1 MDQIDADLTED
12 QQVKL
17 CTFQEL
23 SNIDNASVCRE
34 ILQRHNW
41 DLEVAVQE
49 QLNITEG
56 RPTVFAS
63 EAGPPSV
70 VNDLHRQQIFST
82 PSLFNQTWTPGWL
95 PRPLAFT
102 VSYMFRFCYDLFSSV
117 VRLAY
122 SILYTDPRLQLT
134 DPLVDVGN
142 FITHFNETYGLNH
155 PVLYQGSYGQAL
167 SDAKQE
173 LRFLLVYLHE
183 QDDQDC
189 NQFCRSTLTDPEVI
203 DYISTNN
210 MICWACSTSTGEG
223 YKVEQIMQPGAY
235 PFVAIIVLKDNK
247 MTIVGRLEGPFEPVD
262 FKRRLVY
269 IVSANENY
277 LSVARAERIERS
289 FNQSLRAQQ
298 DEDYLESL
306 RQDQE
311 KERLKQE
318 QRQKEKDEEDRL
330 RRIRELEEEKRNNIR
345 QKKMDLIG
353 VVPEE
358 PSPDDTEAVKIVFK
372 MPNGKRLER
381 RFLNTNSVND
391 VYIFIFCHPDS
402 PDYFEIATNFPR
414 KVLCTDIEDGKDISL
429 KKAGLNK
436 GEVLF
441 VNDTEE

>member
-1 MDQIDADLTED
+1 MDPIDADITED

-23 SNIDNASVCRE
+23 SNIDNASVCRD

-63 EAGPPSV
+63 ESGPPAV

-117 VRLAY
+117 VRFAY

-134 DPLVDVGN
+134 DPIVDVAN
-142 FITHFNETYGLNH
+142 FITSFNETFGENH
-155 PVLYQGSYGQAL
+155 PVFYQGSYGQAL

-173 LRFLLVYLHE
+173 LRFLLVYLHD

-189 NQFCRSTLTDPEVI
+189 NQFCRNTLTNPDVI
-203 DYISTNN
+203 DYIKENN

-223 YKVEQIMQPGAY
+223 YKVEQVMQAGAY
-235 PFVAIIVLKDNK
+235 PFVAMIVLKDNR

-269 IVSANENY
+269 IVSANENS
-277 LSVARAERIERS
+277 LGAARAERIERS

-311 KERLKQE
+311 KERVKQE
-318 QRQKEKDEEDRL
+318 QRQRDKEEEDRV
-330 RRIRELEEEKRNNIR
+330 RRIRELEEEKINNIR
-345 QKKMDLIG
+345 QQKMDLVS

-358 PSPDDTEAVKIVFK
+358 PAPDDSEAVRIVFK

-381 RFLNTNSVND
+381 RFLNTNTVND

-402 PDYFEIATNFPR
+402 PDFFEIATNFPR
-414 KVLCTDIEDGKDISL
+414 KVLCTDLEDGKHISL
-429 KKAGLNK
+429 KTAGLNK

>member
-189 NQFCRSTLTDPEVI
+189 NQFCRTTLTDPEVI
-203 DYISTNN
+203 DYITTNN

-247 MTIVGRLEGPFEPVD
+247 MTIVGRCVGVD
-262 FKRRLVY
+262 VAVLFALFGFGVLVLL
-269 IVSANENY
+269 SAV
-277 LSVARAERIERS
+277 LLGAGIERS